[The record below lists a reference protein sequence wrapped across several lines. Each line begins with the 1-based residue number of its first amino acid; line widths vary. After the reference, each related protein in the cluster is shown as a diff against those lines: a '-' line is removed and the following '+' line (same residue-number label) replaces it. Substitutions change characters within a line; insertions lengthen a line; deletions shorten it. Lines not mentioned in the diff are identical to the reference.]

1 MMSSPL
7 VLGNQPLSS
16 SSSSSNYDGISVAQ
30 YSPDKE
36 QEQDTVINPPNIQVA
51 TILTV
56 VTIVTVVTVVTG
68 PTVLTVQK
76 TNRTNE
82 EQQQE
87 MVDNQPNTT
96 VMTVPTPVSLIVVL
110 TTKRTNSIAQ
120 DDWVGHRSIIFHVEL
135 EHGGDACG
143 ALQLSVVAYDPKDA
157 KVVGEFNKCI
167 KLPANAVWSYHASE
181 VHGIYPTD
189 DRIASAM
196 GITEVWKEFVLFIEA
211 ILQTV
216 RRRKSLLPGVVNP
229 AIVSGCLESWKTRI
243 MAYGILFMPRWC
255 PYFMDPKK
263 VVSHYSS
270 CKLNQKHSGV
280 IGYGYDEMWCCVTGN
295 ESLPGV
301 HSAI

>member
-157 KVVGEFNKCI
+157 KVVGDFT
-167 KLPANAVWSYHASE
+167 NASNCQQMLC
-181 VHGIYPTD
+181 GPTMPVKF
-189 DRIASAM
+189 M
-196 GITEVWKEFVLFIEA
+196 GYIPLMTGSHWPWESQNFVDTL
-211 ILQTV
+211 
-216 RRRKSLLPGVVNP
+216 
-229 AIVSGCLESWKTRI
+229 
-243 MAYGILFMPRWC
+243 
-255 PYFMDPKK
+255 
-263 VVSHYSS
+263 S
-270 CKLNQKHSGV
+270 C
-280 IGYGYDEMWCCVTGN
+280 
-295 ESLPGV
+295 
-301 HSAI
+301 